1 MQAAQAQQQLQNQ
14 LVGSQVELAKSTSI
28 SNLALSKERFT
39 RAVANMGLEDER
51 AAKAVQDRA
60 KSTLDNI
67 KAAQEIQNI
76 SQDQLMKA
84 LQIVKFLDAYN
95 RTQEEQIKDDDISI
109 SAQAEQ
115 PQQPAANEMLAQQLA
130 QQTPPQGGML

>member
-1 MQAAQAQQQLQNQ
+1 
-14 LVGSQVELAKSTSI
+14 
-28 SNLALSKERFT
+28 
-39 RAVANMGLEDER
+39 MGLEDER

-115 PQQPAANEMLAQQLA
+115 PQQSAGNEM
-130 QQTPPQGGML
+130 